1 MKEQARQSPAGSFR
15 APSNRPPANGDGHT
29 HERACLNCGAELVGD
44 YCHACGQKAHVHRT
58 IAAWWHDLVHGV
70 LHLDGK
76 IWRTLPM
83 LAWRP
88 GELTHRYVHGQR
100 ANFVSPLALFLFS
113 VFLMFAVFS
122 AAGAK
127 LIDPSGVSVTM
138 TEARQEAEQRG
149 SALEKRRAAELKE
162 GRPTA
167 AIDRELAKNREE
179 VATLRR
185 LETGNLDPVGKATAN
200 SAAGA
205 GGQNP
210 KFLEDAFQRAK
221 QNPSLLVYKLQTNA
235 YKFSWALIP
244 LSVPFLWLLFLHRRR
259 YREQFSGYDHF
270 VFITY
275 SIAAMSL
282 GLVLFVLLRMAGLS
296 SGLVNVA
303 FMAAAVAHIYRQLR
317 GAYGLSRWSAAWRT
331 LVLLWFAAIVLS
343 LFGLMLLAIGVFG

>member
-1 MKEQARQSPAGSFR
+1 M
-15 APSNRPPANGDGHT
+15 
-29 HERACLNCGAELVGD
+29 
-44 YCHACGQKAHVHRT
+44 
-58 IAAWWHDLVHGV
+58 HGV

-88 GELTHRYVHGQR
+88 GELTRRYVHGER

-127 LIDPSGVSVTM
+127 LIDPSGVSVM
-138 TEARQEAEQRG
+138 MKEERQDAEERR
-149 SALEKRRAAELKE
+149 SALEKRRAAELE
-162 GRPTA
+162 AGRPTA

-185 LETGNLDPVGKATAN
+185 LETGNLDPLRKATAN
-200 SAAGA
+200 SDAGQP
-205 GGQNP
+205 GRRRTRNSSRTP
-210 KFLEDAFQRAK
+210 IERAK